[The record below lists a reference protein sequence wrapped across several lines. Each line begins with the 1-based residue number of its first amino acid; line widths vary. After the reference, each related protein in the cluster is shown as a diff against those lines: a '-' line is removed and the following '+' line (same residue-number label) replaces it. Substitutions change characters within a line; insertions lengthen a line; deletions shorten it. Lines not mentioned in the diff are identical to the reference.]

1 MESMAILLSEDPDP
15 LGLLPTTWCLI
26 RYEEYH
32 TTSNNERRDVL
43 FISGNWMAKAPLP
56 GFPAIGTHALDAM
69 LWHSLIGG
77 GTPGGMVPRQQS
89 FTPVDMVCQKHRCC
103 ALQYNTDKHT

>member
-1 MESMAILLSEDPDP
+1 MTYEETRGHEAAMEVESMATLLSEDPGP

-43 FISGNWMAKAPLP
+43 FISGNWMARAPLP

-77 GTPGGMVPRQQS
+77 GTPGGGS
-89 FTPVDMVCQKHRCC
+89 FRGSRASP
-103 ALQYNTDKHT
+103 L